1 MPRRN
6 MLLKVLVLSIV
17 LVMAILHV
25 NGFFGVDFS
34 RNRNNWVGLQ
44 KERKGSMDAIFI
56 GASNV
61 SAFWQPLLD
70 GRTMASP
77 FGISASPD

>member
-6 MLLKVLVLSIV
+6 MLLKVLVFSIV

-25 NGFFGVDFS
+25 SGFFGVDFS

-44 KERKGSMDAIFI
+44 KEKKGSMDAIFI

-61 SAFWQPLLD
+61 SAFW
-70 GRTMASP
+70 
-77 FGISASPD
+77 